1 MVPVRTGLD
10 NRIMTVAGRIDDFGK
25 LGRQTYEL
33 AMETL
38 EGNNRSNEIQR
49 NREKARKLM
58 SELSD
63 DLLLILTLNQP
74 LSKDLRVIA
83 SYMRAIDVLERTVRH
98 ARDVGSAA
106 EDIVGT
112 KVLGENLSN
121 DFLSSIR
128 KMYSHIVEIDNHVFS
143 SMVELIDVDLDLCK
157 NHFEELREI
166 TRKTNE
172 IILELKGKNVGGREG
187 RILHLKIINRMER
200 TVYNLIRL
208 CEVWHHAMTTDWVT
222 IEEL

>member
-10 NRIMTVAGRIDDFGK
+10 NRIMIVAGRIDDFGK

-112 KVLGENLSN
+112 
-121 DFLSSIR
+121 
-128 KMYSHIVEIDNHVFS
+128 
-143 SMVELIDVDLDLCK
+143 
-157 NHFEELREI
+157 
-166 TRKTNE
+166 T
-172 IILELKGKNVGGREG
+172 
-187 RILHLKIINRMER
+187 
-200 TVYNLIRL
+200 
-208 CEVWHHAMTTDWVT
+208 
-222 IEEL
+222 

>member
-1 MVPVRTGLD
+1 MAPVRTGLD
-10 NRIMTVAGRIDDFGK
+10 DRIAVVADRIRDFGK

-38 EGNNRSNEIQR
+38 EGNDSFTEIQG
-49 NREKARKLM
+49 NRDRARKLM

-83 SYMRAIDVLERTVRH
+83 SYMRAVDVLERTVRH
-98 ARDVGSAA
+98 ARDVGNTANIILKNKQLS
-106 EDIVGT
+106 ENIS
-112 KVLGENLSN
+112 ENLIST
-121 DFLSSIR
+121 IR
-128 KMYSHIVEIDNHVFS
+128 KMNTHLVEIDNHVFS
-143 SMVELIDVDLDLCK
+143 SMVELIDIDLDFCK
-157 NHFEELREI
+157 NHFEQLREI
-166 TRKTNE
+166 TNETNG
-172 IILELKGKNVGGREG
+172 IIRELKGKTVGGREG

-208 CEVWHHAMTTDWVT
+208 SEVWHHAMTGDWVT
-222 IEEL
+222 IEDL